1 MISAVTETAGW
12 MGREGSEQVAREGRG
27 GRAPKHKRKARPGSR
42 ARAGGRGRK
51 KRLSAGENVSE
62 EVEE

>member
-42 ARAGGRGRK
+42 ARAVRRVGEEGRSG
-51 KRLSAGENVSE
+51 
-62 EVEE
+62 